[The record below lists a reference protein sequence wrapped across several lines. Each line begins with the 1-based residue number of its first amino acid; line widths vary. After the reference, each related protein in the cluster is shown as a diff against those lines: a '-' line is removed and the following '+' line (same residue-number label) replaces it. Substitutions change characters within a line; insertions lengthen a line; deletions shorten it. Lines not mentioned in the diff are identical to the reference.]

1 MSDVNYDEIRDP
13 SGVLHSL
20 AVGKLG
26 DTYSPSEYL
35 REIERVRSKH
45 PRLYDAAYP
54 AHRAEQM
61 RRLEH
66 QSRHRE
72 APAMSRLQKLEKLL
86 GERIQLD
93 AKVHECWQAL
103 RSERLLAIKPGRGVG
118 ELPALIGIPEL
129 ERTSQ
134 LRQETVA
141 RENAAID
148 SSPEHRRTLANLNS
162 AA

>member
-66 QSRHRE
+66 QVDIERHR
-72 APAMSRLQKLEKLL
+72 P
-86 GERIQLD
+86 
-93 AKVHECWQAL
+93 
-103 RSERLLAIKPGRGVG
+103 
-118 ELPALIGIPEL
+118 
-129 ERTSQ
+129 
-134 LRQETVA
+134 
-141 RENAAID
+141 
-148 SSPEHRRTLANLNS
+148 
-162 AA
+162 